1 MADKTLKSLNFGG
14 ADNYFPL
21 PLVTAADN
29 DKILSVVNGE
39 WAVVDAPSVYGGVD
53 GAYIWSKRFAEGT
66 AVENTTGGT
75 YTLTTADT
83 SKPSSEIEYSIS
95 APVYNSAKKRW
106 EMANSTK
113 VTLTNTNN
121 TAPSFSGY
129 IYVRLTSVPNVW
141 YLASAIN
148 VGGSGPYTKSL
159 AYIAMYTAAV
169 DSASVKYVTNDN
181 TSKYPDGGW
190 RNGYYYKKVTVT
202 NS

>member
-53 GAYIWSKRFAEGT
+53 GTYIWSKRFAEGT

-113 VTLTNTNN
+113 VTLTNADN
-121 TAPSFSGY
+121 TTPSFSGH
-129 IYVRLTSVPNVW
+129 IYVRLTSAPNVW
-141 YLASAIN
+141 YLATAIN

-181 TSKYPDGGW
+181 TSRYPDSGW
-190 RNGYYYKKVTVT
+190 QNGYYYKKVTV
-202 NS
+202 SA

>member
-53 GAYIWSKRFAEGT
+53 GAYIWSKRFAVGT

-113 VTLTNTNN
+113 VTLTNANN

-129 IYVRLTSVPNVW
+129 IYVRLTSAPNVW
-141 YLASAIN
+141 YLATAIN

-181 TSKYPDGGW
+181 SSKYPDGGW
-190 RNGYYYKKVTVT
+190 QNGYYYKKVTV
-202 NS
+202 SA